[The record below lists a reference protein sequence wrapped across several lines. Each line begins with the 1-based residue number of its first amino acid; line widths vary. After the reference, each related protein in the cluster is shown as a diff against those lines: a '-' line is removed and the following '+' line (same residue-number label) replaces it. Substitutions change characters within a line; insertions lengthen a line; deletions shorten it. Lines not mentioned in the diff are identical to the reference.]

1 MFPEMAVPSNR
12 EGTMGQ
18 FAWLDQ
24 VATLNA
30 MLDTVDHRVAHKGP
44 TPPGLEEFKGALDDL
59 RLRAWGL
66 LMATTSEDPH
76 GFQER
81 FRTHRGTEMCRALS
95 TDLRTGK
102 LSRSQPDLPAL
113 GDAARD
119 LSAVVKKEVGRKPP
133 KRGGKKAV

>member
-1 MFPEMAVPSNR
+1 
-12 EGTMGQ
+12 MGQ
-18 FAWLDQ
+18 FAWLEQ
-24 VATLNA
+24 VTTLSA
-30 MLDTVDHRVAHKGP
+30 MLDTVDGRAAQTDPAMH
-44 TPPGLEEFKGALDDL
+44 GLEEFKSASDDL

-66 LMATTSEDPH
+66 LMASSSEDPH

-102 LSRSQPDLPAL
+102 LSGSQPDLPAL

-119 LSAVVKKEVGRKPP
+119 LSAAVKKEVGRRPP
-133 KRGGKKAV
+133 KRRVKKAV